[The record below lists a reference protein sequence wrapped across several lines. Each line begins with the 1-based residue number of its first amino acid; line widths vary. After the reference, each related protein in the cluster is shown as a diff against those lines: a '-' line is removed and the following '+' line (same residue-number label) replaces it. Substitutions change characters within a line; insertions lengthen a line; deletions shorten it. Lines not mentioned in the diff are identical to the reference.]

1 MKWHRAYLALGSN
14 IGDREGY
21 IKKAVE
27 LLKAHPQIRVLAV
40 SPLYNTAPVGFIDQ
54 PDFLNGAVAV
64 DTVLMPHE
72 LLDVC
77 LGIEKRLGRVR
88 TVRWGPR
95 TIDID
100 LLLYDDLV
108 INDED
113 LALPHPRMHERAF
126 VLQPL
131 CDIAPDAV
139 HPVYDKTV
147 KQLYEGLNIR
157 KE

>member
-108 INDED
+108 INGED

-139 HPVYDKTV
+139 HPVYNKTI
-147 KQLYEGLNIR
+147 KKLYEALTIKG
-157 KE
+157 E